1 MAKKASLAIKK
12 GSLAKKASLAN
23 KTPSPKQKA
32 VKSRPRQKPRLC
44 FSAEAVEG
52 AANTIAK
59 HIAEAEHKFFI
70 AAEAIKESERV
81 ARMAED
87 CDAVV
92 MHLKEI
98 LEQCKSSLSLFL
110 QPAIFVF
117 ICGTVVGC
125 LSPLLFLVI
134 SGKDEADIL
143 HKS

>member
-44 FSAEAVEG
+44 SAEAVEG

-98 LEQCKSSLSLFL
+98 LEQCKSSPS
-110 QPAIFVF
+110 
-117 ICGTVVGC
+117 
-125 LSPLLFLVI
+125 LSPTCNICLHLWDSGRLLI
-134 SGKDEADIL
+134 SSFVSCNQWKGRSR
-143 HKS
+143 HPP